1 TPEDFIIKHNAESGE
16 VRTRVIQAV
25 EGSVLT
31 KHVIEKMDVRR
42 NTISAD
48 PDRSILKTAVVERHG
63 KTGGICLGF
72 TKGFGFREGAVSST
86 VAHDS
91 HNLLVLGYDE
101 RDMALAANENAR
113 MNGGIVTVAD
123 GEVLARVEL
132 SLAGLM
138 STEKADVVA
147 EKLDK
152 TYMIWRKLGCDWVS
166 PFMTMSL
173 LSLSVIPELRLTDK
187 GLLDTVTFQ
196 FVDLVID

>member
-1 TPEDFIIKHNAESGE
+1 MA
-16 VRTRVIQAV
+16 
-25 EGSVLT
+25 
-31 KHVIEKMDVRR
+31 
-42 NTISAD
+42 
-48 PDRSILKTAVVERHG
+48 
-63 KTGGICLGF
+63 LGF
-72 TKGFGFREGAVSST
+72 VQGFGLRKGAISST

-91 HNLLVLGYDE
+91 HNLLVLGYDG

-123 GEVLARVEL
+123 GEVVARVEL

-138 STEKADVVA
+138 SVEPAETVA
-147 EKLDK
+147 AKLGR
-152 TYMIWRKLGCDWVS
+152 TYEVWRRLGCDWVS